1 MRLLPVPPM
10 CLILLAYKTHPDADL
25 VLGGNRDEFRG
36 RPSAPPAVICRD
48 PVIHAGRDLE
58 AGGTWL
64 GRNGHGMVA
73 ALTNRR
79 PGADDPADAPRSR
92 GEIVLE
98 LLRRRSPE
106 EAARWIGALDPGQY
120 RPFNVLFGSAG
131 GCFAHGSDQGPHPQ
145 RLEPGF
151 HVLSNSTLNDDSW
164 PKVAR
169 SRRFLEQ
176 SRTLDGESF
185 LVAMQAFLCDPALPE
200 TSTPEPRLPELP
212 GASPGQPSGNGD
224 GKAGVK
230 REPPGALGAV
240 FVETPGYGTV
250 SATILTSGGKLGE
263 RYYFA
268 EAEAMRRARQGW
280 ARETLQAEQG
290 SAAVVP
296 DPHGNPFRLLTFAAE
311 PR

>member
-1 MRLLPVPPM
+1 M

-25 VLGGNRDEFRG
+25 VLGGNRDEFRS
-36 RPSAPPAVICRD
+36 RPSAPPAVICHD
-48 PVIHAGRDLE
+48 PVIQAGRDLE

-64 GRNGHGMVA
+64 GRNGHGLVA

-79 PGADDPADAPRSR
+79 PGPGDPADAPRSR

-106 EAARWIGALDPGQY
+106 EAAQWIGALDPGQY
-120 RPFNVLFGSAG
+120 RPFNVLFGDAG
-131 GCFAHGSDQGPHPQ
+131 AFYFYSPHQGTTPLP
-145 RLEPGF
+145 LEPGF

-200 TSTPEPRLPELP
+200 PPIPEHLRE
-212 GASPGQPSGNGD
+212 SPGQPSGNGD
-224 GKAGVK
+224 WEAGLK
-230 REPPGALGAV
+230 REPLGALGAV

-250 SATILTSGGKLGE
+250 SAAILTSGGKLGE

-268 EAEAMRRARQGW
+268 EAEAMRRAQQGW
-280 ARETLQAEQG
+280 ARGALLAEQG
-290 SAAVVP
+290 ASPQAPARR
-296 DPHGNPFRLLTFAAE
+296 GSPFRLLTFDE
-311 PR
+311 